1 MGSILTELIGMS
13 RREKGLSRRTP
24 DGIVEEM
31 TPQLRSTISYWWA
44 LGIVGTFAVVL
55 VILLLAG
62 VLGSTVWWTA
72 AAMILLAISQVLSIL
87 SIRRNNRR
95 IAARSSSLPPENL

>member
-1 MGSILTELIGMS
+1 MTRSSGLLSGRTAGSRGAPVPPYCSCSEPMRIRMGSILTELIGMS

-72 AAMILLAISQVLSIL
+72 A
-87 SIRRNNRR
+87 
-95 IAARSSSLPPENL
+95 